1 MRLLFIANILNPVGG
16 LERTF
21 IDKSNWL
28 VAQGHEV
35 MLMTYMQGHE
45 HIYYPL
51 DKRVQYVDLDS
62 PLYRMYRVPLYARV
76 WEYQKIRHTFRQRM
90 SQVITSFKPDAISI
104 AIPYTEDFISDMLR
118 VAHGVR
124 ICIESHLAS
133 SFHLSNKPF
142 TERLIYKLFPPIKA
156 YRKCD
161 LLISLTQHDAES
173 WRHRGVQNIKIIPN
187 PVTQY
192 VDQLP
197 VVHRKPGRI
206 IAVGRMYKQ
215 KRFDRLIAAFSL
227 LAAKYPS
234 LTLDIFGEGPLREDL
249 QIQIDNLGLEDRIH
263 LNEPT
268 HDILTEYQRS
278 QFFVLSSDYEGFGLV
293 IIESMAYGTP
303 VVATDCPYG
312 PSEIIEDGVTG
323 LLTKMT
329 TEDLSE
335 KMEYMITHDEERR
348 EMGEQ
353 ARQAAARYRL
363 ENVMPLWLKAYQG
376 DS

>member
-1 MRLLFIANILNPVGG
+1 MRLIFIANILNPVGG

-28 VAQGHEV
+28 VAHGHEV

-45 HIYYPL
+45 PIYYPL
-51 DKRVQYVDLDS
+51 DKRVQHVDLDS
-62 PLYRMYRVPLYARV
+62 PLFRMYHVPLYARV
-76 WEYQKIRHTFRQRM
+76 WRYQKIRRTFRQRM
-90 SQVITSFKPDAISI
+90 SRVVTSFKPDVISI
-104 AIPYTEDFISDMLR
+104 AIPYTEDFIFDMFR

-124 ICIESHLAS
+124 VCIESHLAS

-142 TERLIYKLFPPIKA
+142 TERLIYRLFPPIKA

-161 LLISLTQHDAES
+161 LLISLTQLDAES
-173 WRHRGVQNIKIIPN
+173 WSRRGVKNVTIIPN

-197 VVHRKPGRI
+197 YLHRKHGRI
-206 IAVGRMYKQ
+206 IAVGRMYRQ
-215 KRFDRLIAAFSL
+215 KRFDRLIAAFSM
-227 LAAKYPS
+227 LAERYPS
-234 LTLDIFGEGPLREDL
+234 WTLDIYGEGPLREDL
-249 QIQIDNLGLEDRIH
+249 QMQIESLGLLERIH

-268 HDILTEYQRS
+268 HDIMTEYQCS

-293 IIESMAYGTP
+293 IIESMASGTP

-312 PSEIIEDGVTG
+312 PSEIIENGVTG
-323 LLTKMT
+323 LLSKMT
-329 TEDLSE
+329 TEDLAK

-348 EMGEQ
+348 QMGEQ
-353 ARQAAARYRL
+353 ARQASTRYRL
-363 ENVMPLWLKAYQG
+363 DNIMPLWLKAYQG
-376 DS
+376 Y